1 MIHYL
6 GQFSEDIL
14 NKTCSWTKP
23 GKERTRY
30 EENGAAHFLETMMLD
45 YDCSAVSISKIFFK
59 IDFK

>member
-1 MIHYL
+1 M
-6 GQFSEDIL
+6 
-14 NKTCSWTKP
+14 KP

-45 YDCSAVSISKIFFK
+45 YDCSAVSISKTFFK